1 MKVENGNKINYFF
14 GVQYSLNHKSLN
26 HDYSIHK
33 VNHSHGLPIFSK
45 DFVHLFLQNLTTIF
59 IMFQSFI
66 DLIFPRIC
74 AGCQQPLQH
83 KEELICTDCRFE
95 LPLTNSHLHEDEKLN
110 KRFMGK
116 VKLEHSLA
124 YLKFVKGGK
133 VQRIMHELKYKGNIE
148 VGELLGRM
156 YGSDLKENGFSD
168 KFDVILPVP
177 LHSNRL
183 IIRGY
188 NQSDSLAKGLSESLQ
203 VEWQNDIL
211 KRGISTETQI
221 SKTRLERYENMKDV
235 FFVDKPEGL
244 SEKRIVI
251 VDDTLTTGA
260 TLESCVLALNDVGVK
275 NVSIIAFAATY

>member
-1 MKVENGNKINYFF
+1 
-14 GVQYSLNHKSLN
+14 
-26 HDYSIHK
+26 
-33 VNHSHGLPIFSK
+33 
-45 DFVHLFLQNLTTIF
+45 
-59 IMFQSFI
+59 MFQSFI

-83 KEELICTDCRFE
+83 KEEQICINCRFD
-95 LPLTNSHLHEDEKLN
+95 LPLTNSHLQVDEKLN

-116 VKLEHSLA
+116 VEVEYSLA

-133 VQRIMHELKYKGNIE
+133 VQRMMHELKYKGNIE

-156 YGSDLKENGFSD
+156 YGSELKENGFCD
-168 KFDVILPVP
+168 KFDMILPVP
-177 LHSNRL
+177 LHANRL
-183 IIRGY
+183 IVRGY

-203 VEWQNDIL
+203 IEWRNDVL

-221 SKTRLERYENMKDV
+221 NKSRLERYENMKDV

-244 SEKRIVI
+244 SEKKIVV

-260 TLESCVLALNDVGVK
+260 TLESCVLALNDVGIK

>member
-1 MKVENGNKINYFF
+1 
-14 GVQYSLNHKSLN
+14 
-26 HDYSIHK
+26 
-33 VNHSHGLPIFSK
+33 
-45 DFVHLFLQNLTTIF
+45 
-59 IMFQSFI
+59 MFQSFI

-74 AGCQQPLQH
+74 AGCQQPLLY
-83 KEELICTDCRFE
+83 KEEQICADCRFE
-95 LPLTNSHLHEDEKLN
+95 LPFTNSHLQVNDKLD

-116 VKLEHSLA
+116 VKLEYSLA

-133 VQRIMHELKYKGNIE
+133 VQRMMHELKYKGNIE

-156 YGSDLKENGFSD
+156 YGFDLKENGFSD
-168 KFDVILPVP
+168 KFDLILPVP
-177 LHSNRL
+177 LHTNRL

-188 NQSDSLAKGLSESLQ
+188 NQSDSLAKGLSDSLQ
-203 VEWQNDIL
+203 IEWRNDIL

-221 SKTRLERYENMKDV
+221 NKSRLERYKNMKDV
-235 FFVDKPEGL
+235 FFVNKLEGL

-275 NVSIIAFAATY
+275 NVSVIAFAATY

>member
-1 MKVENGNKINYFF
+1 
-14 GVQYSLNHKSLN
+14 
-26 HDYSIHK
+26 
-33 VNHSHGLPIFSK
+33 
-45 DFVHLFLQNLTTIF
+45 
-59 IMFQSFI
+59 MFQSFI

-83 KEELICTDCRFE
+83 KEEVICTDCRFE
-95 LPLTNSHLHEDEKLN
+95 LPLTNSHLQVDEKLN

-116 VKLEHSLA
+116 VELEYSLA

-133 VQRIMHELKYKGNIE
+133 VQRMMHELKYKGNVE

-156 YGSDLKENGFSD
+156 YGSELKENGFSD

-203 VEWQNDIL
+203 IEWRNDVL
-211 KRGISTETQI
+211 KRGIETETQI
-221 SKTRLERYENMKDV
+221 SKTRLQRYENMKDV

-244 SEKRIVI
+244 LEKRIVI

>member
-1 MKVENGNKINYFF
+1 LESK
-14 GVQYSLNHKSLN
+14 QSLNHNAYAPRHTHNSN
-26 HDYSIHK
+26 NYK
-33 VNHSHGLPIFSK
+33 VNHYHGLPIFSK
-45 DFVHLFLQNLTTIF
+45 DFVHLSTQNLTTIF
-59 IMFQSFI
+59 TMFQSFI

-83 KEELICTDCRFE
+83 KEEVICTACRFE
-95 LPLTNSHLHEDEKLN
+95 LPLTNSHLQVDEKLN

-133 VQRIMHELKYKGNIE
+133 VQRMMHELKYKGNVK

-156 YGSDLKENGFSD
+156 YGSELKENGFSD

-177 LHSNRL
+177 LHFNRL

-203 VEWQNDIL
+203 IEWRNDVL
-211 KRGISTETQI
+211 KRGIETETQI

>member
-1 MKVENGNKINYFF
+1 
-14 GVQYSLNHKSLN
+14 
-26 HDYSIHK
+26 
-33 VNHSHGLPIFSK
+33 
-45 DFVHLFLQNLTTIF
+45 
-59 IMFQSFI
+59 MFQSFI

-83 KEELICTDCRFE
+83 KEEIVCTNCRFE
-95 LPLTNSHLHEDEKLN
+95 LPFTNSHLQVDEKLN
-110 KRFMGK
+110 KRFIGK
-116 VKLEHSLA
+116 VELEHSLA

-133 VQRIMHELKYKGNIE
+133 VQRMMHELKYKGNIN

-156 YGSDLKENGFSD
+156 YGSELKENGFSN
-168 KFDVILPVP
+168 KFDLILPVP
-177 LHSNRL
+177 LHANRL

-188 NQSDSLAKGLSESLQ
+188 NQSDSLAKGLSESLK
-203 VEWQNDIL
+203 VEWRNDIL
-211 KRGISTETQI
+211 KRGISTESQI
-221 SKTRLERYENMKDV
+221 NKTRLERYENMKDV
-235 FFVDKPEGL
+235 FFVDKQEGL